1 MLMSNEVVL
10 HTYFIER
17 FILSIPFLVPLIITW
32 ITYRSAPKII
42 LRPLSYIFIGFL
54 LGFIIQVILD
64 VIFVYVI
71 QLPLLPLK
79 LHQEGLSPKEIAM
92 IISMYN
98 ILSMVTYVA
107 TLLTSLTLVGYGV
120 YRLVNIVKNTKNT
133 FKNS

>member
-17 FILSIPFLVPLIITW
+17 FILSIPFLVPFIITW
-32 ITYRSAPKII
+32 ITHRSAPKII

-64 VIFVYVI
+64 AIFVYVI

-92 IISMYN
+92 IISTYN

-133 FKNS
+133 SKNN